1 MNIKTENWLG
11 NEIRFV
17 EVDGEWWA
25 VAKDIT
31 RALELSNTTVA
42 LKSIDKE
49 NIRKVDPKLYLGSV
63 SNVKVNIINELG
75 IYTLVMRSNKPEAK
89 EFQKFI
95 YNVIKQLRK
104 QSGLQGFEVF
114 RMLDK
119 EHQKQ
124 QMEILRNAYDEP
136 HKANYIKANT
146 LANKAVSSYYGF
158 PKMIKKE
165 EMTPEMLVTRE
176 KILEDAVKLLEMQEE
191 FGLEHVSQM
200 LYKKW
205 QPIDK

>member
-1 MNIKTENWLG
+1 MKTENWLG

-17 EVDGEWWA
+17 DVDGEWWA
-25 VAKDIT
+25 VAEDVAK
-31 RALELSNTTVA
+31 ALDYSRSRNMVRMLDDDEKGAHNVSTLGGVQKVTIISETGIYECI
-42 LKSIDKE
+42 LKSK
-49 NIRKVDPKLYLGSV
+49 RK
-63 SNVKVNIINELG
+63 
-75 IYTLVMRSNKPEAK
+75 EAK
-89 EFQKFI
+89 EFKRW
-95 YNVIKQLRK
+95 VKDVLKELRK
-104 QSGLQGFEVF
+104 QSGLEGFEVF

-146 LANKAVSSYYGF
+146 LANKATSNYYGF
-158 PKMIKKE
+158 SKMIKKE
-165 EMTPEMLVTRE
+165 DMTPEMLVTRE
-176 KILEDAVKLLEMQEE
+176 KILEDAVKLLEMQEQ

-205 QPIDK
+205 CKE